1 MYWDINIIW
10 MNLIMTS
17 RRDVTGMMVN
27 GFGGIIPKR
36 PYDNSY
42 FQVHELS

>member
-1 MYWDINIIW
+1 MHINGIVMGVYRDINIIW

-27 GFGGIIPKR
+27 
-36 PYDNSY
+36 
-42 FQVHELS
+42 V